1 MIGVMRGWWS
11 EFKEKHNICH
21 WNQGIKWS
29 RYHANSGIKELGVE
43 YHFGKKARRLML
55 SLEIDNGGE
64 DLCVLRIGIP
74 LLFNFYITLDAKPNR
89 FTKWFAGEDWSLG
102 GRETGFSID
111 KDFVR
116 VSLHKATD
124 GWNRDK
130 KCGWGGTW
138 TWGDVLMG
146 DHDSKTGAVRFDVA
160 TGSLGRSKGAPDGH
174 KDVVF
179 DVKVQEYIR
188 SYSRWYLFWYQPK
201 WTRISLTP
209 RTKIVV
215 PGKGENSYD
224 GGDEKMGEISFGCNV
239 KTIEQAIAEYDK
251 TLHRY
256 MTRC

>member
-43 YHFGKKARRLML
+43 YHFGLKARRLML
-55 SLEIDNGGE
+55 SLEVDNGGE
-64 DLCVLRIGIP
+64 TLYLLRLGIP
-74 LLFNFYITLDAKPNR
+74 LMFNFYISLDAKPNR

-116 VSLHKATD
+116 LSLHKATD

-130 KCGWGGTW
+130 HCGWGGTW

-146 DHDSKTGAVRFDVA
+146 DHNADDV
-160 TGSLGRSKGAPDGH
+160 GVEFSSYVGDVGPSKGKPDGQ
-174 KDVVF
+174 KDVLF
-179 DVKVQEYIR
+179 CVQTRRYKSR
-188 SYSRWYLFWYQPK
+188 FSRWYLFWYRPQYV
-201 WTRISLTP
+201 RITLKP
-209 RTKIVV
+209 CVDIII

-224 GGDEKMGEISFGCNV
+224 GDDEKMGEICFGCGV
-239 KTIEQAIAEYDK
+239 KSAEQALVEYNK
-251 TLHRY
+251 TLHRR

>member
-43 YHFGKKARRLML
+43 YHFGLKARRLML
-55 SLEIDNGGE
+55 SLEVDNGGE
-64 DLCVLRIGIP
+64 TLYLLRLGIP
-74 LLFNFYITLDAKPNR
+74 LLFNFYISVDAKPNR

-116 VSLHKATD
+116 LSLHKATD
-124 GWNRDK
+124 GWSRDK
-130 KCGWGGTW
+130 RCGWGGIW
-138 TWGDVLMG
+138 TWRDLFMG
-146 DHDSKTGAVRFDVA
+146 DHDADLNDTSYCTHTGDVIA
-160 TGSLGRSKGAPDGH
+160 SKGRPAGQ

-179 DVKVQEYIR
+179 DAEIKVYR
-188 SYSRWYLFWYQPK
+188 SRYSRWYLFWYRPTY
-201 WTRISLTP
+201 TRIALKP
-209 RTKIVV
+209 RAEIIV
-215 PGKGENSYD
+215 PGKGENSWD
-224 GGDEKMGEISFGCNV
+224 CDDEKMGEISFGWH
-239 KTIEQAIAEYDK
+239 TK
-251 TLHRY
+251 TLDDALREYNKHIHRC